1 MSSIYILT
9 IFESRGCNLIEIL
22 SLLSVEVL
30 NIFFEIRIEMNNAVE
45 LFLSISIAINFPTLF
60 KSLFFK
66 SFE

>member
-1 MSSIYILT
+1 MRSIYILT

-45 LFLSISIAINFPTLF
+45 LFLSIVRGWDI
-60 KSLFFK
+60 
-66 SFE
+66 